1 MSNPDFG
8 TFDLVMRDADFVI
21 YSEHQPMT
29 TPGGKELAHYDSRL
43 LKHILIELSMSSKVD
58 LSVFGSFTLFSFS
71 KDIIEQ
77 NNNLFLDKFDLI
89 LLEDPLLKA
98 KFDPTGKNRGKEFNQ
113 ILDDPNGN
121 DKIMNLLFLGA
132 TVVTKGLKDL
142 FSSNENIR
150 ILGKEFPKHREE
162 ISLFVREI
170 YTSLPV
176 EKKAAVNLLFEVH
189 RVGVMLPL
197 LLVLSKISPSEY
209 ALSVLASHTNNSERS
224 VSVLTNFST
233 EGFELNPVLVDW
245 EKPEESYALFHEQAL
260 KTIEYLSF
268 FENPGKKMSVISELI
283 SQGEHERLEFKS
295 TFRWDLRQDKKNP
308 AIEHAALK
316 SITAFLNSDGGDLLI
331 GVEDDGS
338 IIGVERD
345 CFANDDKFLLHVWT
359 LIKTSI
365 GKDISPYI
373 TSTLEKFD
381 DKTVCRIQCRRSPK
395 PVFLR
400 QNGYDVLFYIRI
412 GPSSGSLD
420 ISEAL
425 KYIADH
431 F

>member
-8 TFDLVMRDADFVI
+8 TFDLVMRDDDFVI
-21 YSEHQPMT
+21 YRDHQPMT
-29 TPGGKELAHYDSRL
+29 TPGGRELAHYDSRL
-43 LKHILIELSMSSKVD
+43 LKHILIELSLSSTVD
-58 LSVFGSFTLFSFS
+58 SSTIGSFTLFSYC

-77 NNNLFLDKFDLI
+77 NNNHFLDHFDLI
-89 LLEDPLLKA
+89 LPDDPLLKA
-98 KFDPTGKNRGKEFNQ
+98 KLDPMGKDRGKELKQ
-113 ILDDPNGN
+113 ILDDPFGN

-142 FSSNENIR
+142 FSLNENIR
-150 ILGKEFPKHREE
+150 IMGKEFPKHRKEVL
-162 ISLFVREI
+162 LFVREI
-170 YTSLPV
+170 YEGLPV
-176 EKKAAVNLLFEVH
+176 EKKAAVNLLFEAH

-197 LLVLSKISPSEY
+197 LLVLSKISASEY
-209 ALSVLASHTNNSERS
+209 ALAVLASRTDESENS
-224 VSVLTNFST
+224 VSVLTNSST
-233 EGFELNPVLVDW
+233 VGFELSPVQVDW
-245 EKPEESYALFHEQAL
+245 ENLGVSYALFHEQAL
-260 KTIEYLSF
+260 KTVEYLSF
-268 FENPGKKMSVISELI
+268 FENSGKKMSVISELI

-373 TSTLEKFD
+373 TTTLEKFD